1 MNSRKMALIAV
12 LASLAIATNYLMV
25 SLYNVKFMD
34 MIVFVGGF
42 CFGPVAG
49 ALIGSLTWAVYGTL
63 NPIGFSL
70 PVWIA
75 TMSSETIYGVM
86 GGMMRKVLSGQDRSL
101 EGSRFNLCI
110 FFGILGAF
118 LTVAY
123 DMITNIAWGYVS
135 GLNVLIAVLSGIPF
149 GLVHEASNAVF
160 FGVGCVPAINA
171 LFKVIGVETV
181 GFSKK

>member
-1 MNSRKMALIAV
+1 M
-12 LASLAIATNYLMV
+12 
-25 SLYNVKFMD
+25 
-34 MIVFVGGF
+34 
-42 CFGPVAG
+42 
-49 ALIGSLTWAVYGTL
+49 
-63 NPIGFSL
+63 
-70 PVWIA
+70 
-75 TMSSETIYGVM
+75 
-86 GGMMRKVLSGQDRSL
+86 
-101 EGSRFNLCI
+101 
-110 FFGILGAF
+110 LGAF

-181 GFSKK
+181 GLSKK